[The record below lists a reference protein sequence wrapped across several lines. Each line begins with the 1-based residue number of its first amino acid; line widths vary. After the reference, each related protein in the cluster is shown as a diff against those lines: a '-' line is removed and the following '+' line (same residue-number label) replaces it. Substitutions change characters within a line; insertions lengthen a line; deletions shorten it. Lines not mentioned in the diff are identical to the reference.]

1 MPLDVAPATSI
12 GCRVRPCDRY
22 PREFREKARGEVV
35 GEHDSRHWL
44 VLWDGRKEPEAL
56 FKDFV
61 VALPMPVMA
70 NGSQPKGKRKSKR

>member
-1 MPLDVAPATSI
+1 MDITPATEVGS
-12 GCRVRPCDRY
+12 RVRPCDRY

-35 GEHDSRHWL
+35 GEHDARHWL

-61 VALPMPVMA
+61 VALPMPKMA
-70 NGSQPKGKRKSKR
+70 DASPEPRKRKGKRR